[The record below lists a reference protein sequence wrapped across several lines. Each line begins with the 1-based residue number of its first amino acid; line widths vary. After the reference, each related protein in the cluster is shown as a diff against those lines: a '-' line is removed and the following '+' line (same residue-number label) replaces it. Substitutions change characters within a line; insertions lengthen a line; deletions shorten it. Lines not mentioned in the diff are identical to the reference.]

1 VYIVVQM
8 DMIKIW
14 QIINAFLN
22 RPILRMVPAMEI
34 VIVSQSMVKPLRT
47 APQIVDVATS
57 SVNIN
62 LERHPRTVHPIVVCV
77 EIINAIILKVV
88 VLVRKIVALV
98 KQNRHVAMEHVMGMK
113 TVCLV
118 QQIVALVR

>member
-1 VYIVVQM
+1 
-8 DMIKIW
+8 
-14 QIINAFLN
+14 
-22 RPILRMVPAMEI
+22 MVPAMEI